1 MRLAEEAG
9 EEDRRI
15 GVHAVERRR
24 LAGGVRI
31 MRNPTVALLSM
42 VMAAAVLAGCSSPDG
57 DRFNL
62 SVHNPTPSALA
73 RTGPTAEPGED
84 PYNRTVPLP

>member
-1 MRLAEEAG
+1 
-9 EEDRRI
+9 
-15 GVHAVERRR
+15 
-24 LAGGVRI
+24 
-31 MRNPTVALLSM
+31 MRNPTVALLSII
-42 VMAAAVLAGCSSPDG
+42 AAGIALVACSSSETPG
-57 DRFNL
+57 DSFNL

>member
-1 MRLAEEAG
+1 
-9 EEDRRI
+9 
-15 GVHAVERRR
+15 
-24 LAGGVRI
+24 
-31 MRNPTVALLSM
+31 MRNPMWVLFPMVVAG
-42 VMAAAVLAGCSSPDG
+42 AVLAGCSSPDG

-62 SVHNPTPSALA
+62 SVHNPTPAAQS

>member
-1 MRLAEEAG
+1 
-9 EEDRRI
+9 
-15 GVHAVERRR
+15 
-24 LAGGVRI
+24 
-31 MRNPTVALLSM
+31 MRNPMRVFLPM
-42 VMAAAVLAGCSSPDG
+42 VGSMAAAGAMLAGCSSPDG